1 LLFND
6 NRPRHH
12 TYSSDIAC
20 LCICLFLNSCTS
32 LRSAPKALSLFSKFF
47 DLNFKIPSWYSIRT
61 WLLKLGY
68 YKLNRKKEKS
78 DNWIWIVDH
87 SIQYGQ
93 EKCMVILGVQ
103 ADKLPDADTNLYHED
118 VDVLALFPVKK
129 SNGEI
134 VYKQLEETAR
144 RTGVPKQIV
153 SDHGSDIK
161 CGSEQFCEKNPRTI
175 LTYDI
180 THKAAVILKREL
192 DKDEI
197 WKLFLSLAANTRKRL
212 QQTSLAA
219 IAPPNQRSKARY
231 MNIDRL
237 VKWGTDKLLLMDSPQ
252 YLSELGCSKEYLLE
266 KLGWLCEFRYDLEEW
281 SDMVYIIKEAESFV
295 KIQGLYKNCHSDL
308 KKMPT
313 FKAAWPKAQQ
323 IKIELLRFL
332 KQESALIEEG
342 DRLVGSS
349 EVIESVFGKT
359 KRLANEQSKSGF
371 TGFILS
377 LAAMVSE
384 TASDVVHKALET
396 FKMETVNNWVKENIG
411 SSVQS
416 RRVRINHLI
425 KQEQK

>member
-1 LLFND
+1 MDF
-6 NRPRHH
+6 
-12 TYSSDIAC
+12 I
-20 LCICLFLNSCTS
+20 
-32 LRSAPKALSLFSKFF
+32 
-47 DLNFKIPSWYSIRT
+47 IPSWYSVRN
-61 WLLKLGY
+61 WVLKLGY

-78 DNWIWIVDH
+78 DNWIWIADH
-87 SIQYGQ
+87 SIQCGP
-93 EKCMVILGVQ
+93 EKCMVILGIQ

-134 VYKQLEETAR
+134 VYQQLEETAR
-144 RTGVPKQIV
+144 KTGVPRQIV

-161 CGSEQFCEKNPRTI
+161 CGTEQFCEKNPGTI

-192 DKDEI
+192 DTDER
-197 WKLFLSLAANTRKRL
+197 WKSFISLAANTRKRL

-231 MNIDRL
+231 MNVDRL
-237 VKWGTDKLLLMDSPQ
+237 VKWGSDKLLLVDEPQ
-252 YLSELGCSKEYLLE
+252 YLSELGCTKEYLLK
-266 KLGWLCEFRYDLEEW
+266 KLGWLCEFRCELEEW
-281 SDMVYIIKEAESFV
+281 GDMVYITKEAESFV
-295 KIQGLYKNCHSDL
+295 KVQGLYKNCHRDL
-308 KKMPT
+308 RKMPT
-313 FKAAWPKAQQ
+313 FKAATSKAKL
-323 IKIELLRFL
+323 IKIELLKFL
-332 KQESALIEEG
+332 KQESAFIDEG

-384 TASDVVHKALET
+384 TTSHVVHKALET
-396 FKMETVNNWVKENIG
+396 VKTETVNNWIKDNIG

-416 RRVRINHLI
+416 KRAKINRLVN
-425 KQEQK
+425 QE